1 MLAKVT
7 NGNQLTLPASALEAV
22 GKPTFFEIVVEEG
35 RIVLTPAR
43 VVRANGDA
51 DAIRAELEALGTTEA
66 DVGAAVARA
75 RR

>member
-7 NGNQLTLPASALEAV
+7 SKNQLTLPVRALEAV
-22 GKPTFFEIVVEEG
+22 GKPTFFEVVVEEG

-51 DAIRAELEALGTTEA
+51 DAVRTKLAALGITETN
-66 DVGAAVARA
+66 VRAAVARA